1 MLRTPE
7 RVHAHKDG
15 IIDHPHPHHP
25 HKESSSSSSSSFLTE
40 LFTLTHGV
48 DVSNLLQQ
56 LERTDRIPAHRPPDV
71 VSHSHR
77 VSTKPTASGGG
88 GSGTGGSDESKL
100 KAIIDQLKLTL
111 KDSHTQGQG
120 PKLLPEDA
128 RSYLVEALARLRHGT
143 PSIDHDEKNSN
154 NTHSNNTHSNLS
166 HHQDHNNDNHNNIH
180 NNSRNDNDNHGME
193 IQRNATTMSSS
204 AVMTRGGPPRSPS
217 ELIKP
222 SFHPSRLTTFRP
234 GPSTS
239 SGPSSGNHHDSK
251 SDPHLGSSPG
261 TGAVNQLNPL
271 IQLKKTIRGS
281 DTHTRD
287 APVAPKLGTKDLIAQ
302 ARLRLRPVIVTS
314 TTMGLSQPTKHTAT
328 STIET
333 KGVEQ
338 GKSVEQDR
346 DITSSSITSGNVSIS
361 VSMPL
366 PLSMSLPS
374 DKTNHGHLRSRT
386 YSMEQEFSPVTPAAA
401 AAGGGS
407 STSSSSV
414 PPWPPGKLIHMLPHI
429 LYTLIHTYTSI

>member
-1 MLRTPE
+1 
-7 RVHAHKDG
+7 
-15 IIDHPHPHHP
+15 
-25 HKESSSSSSSSFLTE
+25 
-40 LFTLTHGV
+40 
-48 DVSNLLQQ
+48 
-56 LERTDRIPAHRPPDV
+56 
-71 VSHSHR
+71 
-77 VSTKPTASGGG
+77 
-88 GSGTGGSDESKL
+88 
-100 KAIIDQLKLTL
+100 
-111 KDSHTQGQG
+111 
-120 PKLLPEDA
+120 
-128 RSYLVEALARLRHGT
+128 
-143 PSIDHDEKNSN
+143 
-154 NTHSNNTHSNLS
+154 
-166 HHQDHNNDNHNNIH
+166 
-180 NNSRNDNDNHGME
+180 
-193 IQRNATTMSSS
+193 MSSS

-251 SDPHLGSSPG
+251 SDPHLGSSP
-261 TGAVNQLNPL
+261 GAVNQLNPL